1 MVFSDGFVI
10 HLKEWVMPLGLIR
23 DYLQTQGLKLP
34 QDEVRVACMAVQTV
48 MNIGKASIER
58 AILWPQGEGWALADA
73 FEVNEANERLLRQI
87 FMALDSVYSRQPD
100 VKSAAVYVKQPL
112 NNGARLLR
120 VTAQGEPLEAVWLL
134 NDETAAVSL
143 AARTALSGWLNVA
156 DDTARWLALGEL
168 SGARNELCGSQIS
181 APVCMEN
188 GAVLGVVQVEYP
200 EAGQT
205 GEAAQTDWT
214 ALAVALAEPMQ
225 KLLGIEDKDDEEND

>member
-1 MVFSDGFVI
+1 
-10 HLKEWVMPLGLIR
+10 MPLGLIR

-34 QDEVRVACMAVQTV
+34 QDDVRVACMAVQTV
-48 MNIGKASIER
+48 MNMGKASIER

-73 FEVNEANERLLRQI
+73 FEVNEVNEALLRQI
-87 FMALDSVYSRQPD
+87 FMALDSVYSRQSD
-100 VKSAAVYVKQPL
+100 VRSAAVYAKLPAEH
-112 NNGARLLR
+112 GSRLLR
-120 VTAQGEPLEAVWLL
+120 VTVQGEPLEAVWQL
-134 NDETAAVSL
+134 DEETAEISL

-168 SGARNELCGSQIS
+168 SGARNEACGSQIS
-181 APVCMEN
+181 APVCMES

-205 GEAAQTDWT
+205 NEAAQIDWT